1 MENDNLILTLGTAQD
16 GGFPHIGCNGN
27 CCKQAQENPAL
38 GRLIASISIVDRLK
52 SKAWIIDVTPDISKQ
67 IRILMKYIPNLE
79 YPSLSG
85 IFLTHAHI
93 GHYLG
98 LLYFGLEALNLKNI
112 PVYVLPGMKSFLYK
126 NSMFYQMI
134 ENNNIIIKELNP
146 DSKIELSKNLKIE
159 AFFVPHRN
167 ELSETVGYSI
177 QGKSKSLIYIP
188 DIDSW
193 EDWNINLTDV
203 IKDNDIIII
212 DGTFCSK
219 DEIQNRDIKK
229 IPHPSIIE
237 SMNLMEELQLKE
249 KNKVF
254 FTHLNHTNKVLN
266 SNSQE
271 YNNVITSGYN
281 ILKDKQTFAL

>member
-1 MENDNLILTLGTAQD
+1 MKNDNLILTLGTAQD

-38 GRLIASISIVDRLK
+38 GRSIASISIVDRLK

-67 IRILMKYIPNLE
+67 IRILMEYIPDLE

-93 GHYLG
+93 GHYIG

-112 PVYVLPGMKSFLYK
+112 PVYVLPGMKKFLYK

-134 ENNNIIIKELNP
+134 ENNNIIIKDLNH
-146 DSKIELSKNLKIE
+146 DSKIQLSEDLEIK

-167 ELSETVGYSI
+167 ELSETVGYSM

-193 EDWNINLTDV
+193 GDWDINLTDI
-203 IKDNDIIII
+203 IKNNDIAII
-212 DGTFCSK
+212 DGTFFSK
-219 DEIQNRDIKK
+219 DEIKNRDIKK

-237 SMNLMEELQLKE
+237 SMNLMKAMPLKE

-254 FTHLNHTNKVLN
+254 FTHLNHTNRILN
-266 SNSQE
+266 YKSQE
-271 YNNVITSGYN
+271 YNDVIASGYN
-281 ILKDKQTFAL
+281 ILEDKQIFKL